1 MRNQWVPLIVLA
13 GAVLAGHCASAPQRS
28 PRRPPPHHTDARC
41 QHQLPDGAETV
52 RTTKLAEVQRKATD
66 ANFLLPGAP
75 MGETFAVDPK
85 RRRVRDLMDSIADR
99 MQGEWKKVSGAY
111 VLVLQPD
118 RLESAELTSR
128 ARERA
133 TKDCLDR
140 LAATLEEEQLAALL
154 NGRPLTQVTASLEQ
168 RAILRELGT
177 LGYYAWPQ
185 RRDPKSLSG
194 HGVAVSASS
203 PDGSVELQVWL
214 PIRSGRP
221 AMWFKHQPA
230 RLKGDATLPP

>member
-1 MRNQWVPLIVLA
+1 MKTTWVGRLLLALVLA
-13 GAVLAGHCASAPQRS
+13 TATCTAAPNRTA
-28 PRRPPPHHTDARC
+28 RKPPAHHTDARC

-52 RTTKLAEVQRKATD
+52 RTTKLAEVLRKATD

-75 MGETFAVDPK
+75 MGETLTLDQK
-85 RRRVRDLMDSIADR
+85 RRRVRDLMDSIAER

-230 RLKGDATLPP
+230 RRKGDAALPP